1 MIKILIL
8 IMIILKCTLVRF
20 SCYNSCHMGLE
31 KHVTHRDLRL
41 TEGEVNLAPVCPV
54 APEMPL
60 YRAFLLKEFRSIDI
74 LIQEWGKYPFLDS
87 KISFFL

>member
-1 MIKILIL
+1 
-8 IMIILKCTLVRF
+8 
-20 SCYNSCHMGLE
+20 MGLE

-60 YRAFLLKEFRSIDI
+60 YRAFLLKEFCTVRSIDI

-87 KISFFL
+87 KIRFYFETMRY